1 MITRAFLRDWFN
13 AHGCTVEPLKESTKG
28 SAIKVI
34 GPKGVHCSMDSFPIY
49 DEEGKVCCGAVVFQD
64 ITDDVKLEKFLS
76 ELSVRFEHMKKFIEE
91 HIAVKEPVNG

>member
-34 GPKGVHCSMDSFPIY
+34 GPKGGHWYMDCPI
-49 DEEGKVCCGAVVFQD
+49 DEKPVRHFTACQACIRLGIE
-64 ITDDVKLEKFLS
+64 IIS
-76 ELSVRFEHMKKFIEE
+76 ECQYMQEVSE
-91 HIAVKEPVNG
+91 HIKNTHAKKDK